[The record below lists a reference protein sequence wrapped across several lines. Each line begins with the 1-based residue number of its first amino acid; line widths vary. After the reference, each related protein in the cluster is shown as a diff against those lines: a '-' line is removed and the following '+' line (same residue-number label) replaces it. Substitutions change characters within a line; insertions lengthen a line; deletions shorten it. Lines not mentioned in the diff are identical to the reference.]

1 MSAER
6 GLTFPGKPKTLK
18 QEDSKMKK
26 FVALLLVLLMCLAL
40 FACGQ
45 KTEPAPQDDS
55 SKPADTTPKEED
67 TTPADTTPAE
77 PEGGEEEPAGEEE
90 PEAKFAG
97 YFDDDVDHYARK
109 KYTLCYAM
117 PMETSMHDEYLE
129 GFYRIQDKYNFELVF
144 SNSNNDAE
152 QYVQNIEIM
161 AAKGVDG
168 FFIDCPN
175 AVCVRVKE
183 LLEEL
188 GVPYIAF
195 NSPLYDENNLMACP
209 GVVQDGAMCGKVTA
223 EWFCEHYKDYWGD
236 IDTKDVTMLTLTS
249 SSYPEFAKRSNGA
262 RAVFEEHFPGSDVQ
276 EIDMTGKGVAAD
288 GAYDMVTPVIT
299 TQPDVK
305 YWYIQCG
312 VDNWGQGAA
321 RAVEGAGL
329 EKNSLVCSTGN
340 VLLVGAWEE
349 GYEGCWCCGAY
360 TTNLDLAVPA
370 VSGLIALIDGRTTP
384 EELWKERA
392 IPGDSYGDNYGIR
405 YSVVNAMT
413 KDNYKS
419 LLSDAEKRYGIE

>member
-1 MSAER
+1 
-6 GLTFPGKPKTLK
+6 
-18 QEDSKMKK
+18 MKK
-26 FVALLLVLLMCLAL
+26 VIALLLAFLMCFAL
-40 FACGQ
+40 LACGQ
-45 KTEPAPQDDS
+45 KAEPAP
-55 SKPADTTPKEED
+55 SKDD
-67 TTPADTTPAE
+67 TTPADTTPDKQEETPADTTPADETPADETPAEE
-77 PEGGEEEPAGEEE
+77 PEGGEEEPAAEG
-90 PEAKFAG
+90 KFPG
-97 YFDDDVDHYARK
+97 YFDDDVDHYARD

-129 GFYRIQDKYNFELVF
+129 GFYKIQEKYNFELVF

-161 AAKGVDG
+161 AAKKVDG

-175 AVCVRVKE
+175 AVCGRVKE
-183 LLEEL
+183 LLEEI
-188 GVPYIAF
+188 GIPYIAF
-195 NSPLYDENNLMACP
+195 NSPLYDENNHMACP
-209 GVVQDGAMCGKVTA
+209 GVIQDGASCGEATA
-223 EWFCEHYKDYWGD
+223 EWFCNHYKEYWGD
-236 IDTKDVTMLTLTS
+236 IDPKEVTMLTLTS

-262 RAVFEEHFPGSDVQ
+262 KEVFLKYFPGNDVQ

-299 TQPDVK
+299 TQPEVK

-329 EKNSLVCSTGN
+329 EKNSMVCSVGN

-370 VSGLIALIDGRTTP
+370 VSGLIALIDGRATP
-384 EELWKERA
+384 DTLWKERA
-392 IPGDSYGDNYGIR
+392 IPGDSYGDEYGIW
-405 YSVVNAMT
+405 YSLVSAMT
-413 KDNYKS
+413 KDNYKN
-419 LLSDAEKRYGIE
+419 LVADAEERYGLK